1 METAH
6 DLKRKAPWNDGAYY
20 VTNKNKATIDCK
32 QRKVAAHAFLYCG
45 TTALLFGSIPMRYAI
60 MMQLR
65 FDGKLGFPGGLIEE
79 DEVTVVGMNR
89 ELSEE
94 IGLAKRFYLDEE
106 NYSASWVSP
115 TLVDHFYIKEYSEED
130 FKEIE
135 AGVLLAKDWGGETLG
150 IVRVP
155 VHSLHHNLS
164 RKFTEALVP
173 FLQNNFIASAREEMI
188 EGILARGILTKDRM
202 TAIWMEAQQPV

>member
-135 AGVLLAKDWGGETLG
+135 AGVLLAKDWGGE
-150 IVRVP
+150 
-155 VHSLHHNLS
+155 
-164 RKFTEALVP
+164 
-173 FLQNNFIASAREEMI
+173 NNFIASAREEMI